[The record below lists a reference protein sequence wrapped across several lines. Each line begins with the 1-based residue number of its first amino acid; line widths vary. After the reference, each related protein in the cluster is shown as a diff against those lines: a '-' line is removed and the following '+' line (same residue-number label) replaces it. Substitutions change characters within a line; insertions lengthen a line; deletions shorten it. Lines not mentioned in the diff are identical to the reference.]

1 MPRNRILLADDHTLL
16 METLKPLLEPEFE
29 VAGIF
34 ADGRALLEAAGE
46 LKPELIVLDVSMPL
60 LNGID
65 AGRRIKHS
73 FPRIKL
79 VYLTMS
85 HDPDLAAEA
94 FRIGA
99 SGYVLKSC
107 GASELIHAIRE
118 ALRGRSYV
126 TPLVTQGLVGSFT
139 RSLKRNNRTNKLTLR
154 QREVLQLLAEGLT
167 MKEVASKLDVSPR
180 TVAFHKYTMMDQL
193 HLRNSA
199 ELVQFAVRS
208 SLVSSA
214 SCDGVETAYGHLNE
228 PTYPM

>member
-1 MPRNRILLADDHTLL
+1 MRRTRILLADDHTLL

-34 ADGRALLEAAGE
+34 ADGRALVEAATE

-65 AGRRIKHS
+65 AGRRIKQAC
-73 FPRIKL
+73 PRIKL

-99 SGYVLKSC
+99 SGYVLKNC
-107 GASELIHAIRE
+107 GASELVHALRE
-118 ALRGRSYV
+118 ALLGRSYV
-126 TPLVTQGLVGSFT
+126 TPLVTQGMVGSFIH
-139 RSLKRNNRTNKLTLR
+139 SLKRKGRSNKLTLR

-167 MKEVASKLDVSPR
+167 MKEVASKLDISPR

-193 HLRNSA
+193 HIRNTA

-208 SLVSSA
+208 SLVSSDFSDVA
-214 SCDGVETAYGHLNE
+214 DNGYTR
-228 PTYPM
+228 